1 MMNSIRVTPLREDSV
16 SSVYVLGDYYSVPL
30 PDDALEVIE
39 KKEELGG
46 IEYLNTL
53 EEMSKV
59 FLDPY
64 VMGAYRRDVQ
74 RQTQNRR
81 EEEVVGRV
89 TQPTVVEE
97 NQEQEEE
104 HSDNCGLDQ
113 GGLSGDEDQQYRITG
128 IGQNRLS
135 NASETKTSYNMHF
148 NSGPT

>member
-39 KKEELGG
+39 KKEKLGG

-64 VMGAYRRDVQ
+64 VIRAYRRDVQ

-81 EEEVVGRV
+81 EEEVGRV
-89 TQPTVVEE
+89 TQPEVV
-97 NQEQEEE
+97 
-104 HSDNCGLDQ
+104 D
-113 GGLSGDEDQQYRITG
+113 
-128 IGQNRLS
+128 
-135 NASETKTSYNMHF
+135 
-148 NSGPT
+148 